1 MTNSDPSS
9 AGGQYDW
16 QNPNLK
22 TFDFG
27 RVLGRAFTGIF
38 ANFKLLAIAI
48 VISLVISIFMSI
60 ISNERLLSALGSGS
74 EEDIT
79 AAVLGIDYWF
89 WVILASLPGLFL
101 TLWVQIIV
109 VQSSYAEF
117 TKTPQQSAFLT
128 TSLKF
133 LLPMFVIALIY
144 GIVCYFGF
152 ILFLI
157 GFIFVWPGWA
167 LAGPI

>member
-60 ISNERLLSALGSGS
+60 ISNERLLSALGS
-74 EEDIT
+74 
-79 AAVLGIDYWF
+79 
-89 WVILASLPGLFL
+89 
-101 TLWVQIIV
+101 
-109 VQSSYAEF
+109 
-117 TKTPQQSAFLT
+117 
-128 TSLKF
+128 
-133 LLPMFVIALIY
+133 
-144 GIVCYFGF
+144 
-152 ILFLI
+152 
-157 GFIFVWPGWA
+157 
-167 LAGPI
+167 